1 MAESLFSPYWYR
13 AAQLHPRLVSSADV
27 RRQVFRGEQWYVIS
41 SATGGRQFRVN
52 NLGYQIVGRLDG
64 RQSVQ
69 EIWDTLVRQMGTD
82 APSQHEVL
90 SILSE
95 LTAAGMIQSEYSPD
109 LGGMFDAAERRRKTK
124 SQLNPMALKVPL
136 FDPTFLLNALE
147 PLFSVLFK
155 RWILMLWACG
165 VCVGL
170 VVVGMNWGELSNYAS
185 INSLTARNMLLMWLI
200 YPLIK
205 FVHELAHAAAIRFW
219 QGEVREV
226 GATLFLL
233 VPVPYVDA
241 SAASSFPDK
250 RQRILVS
257 AMGVIAETS
266 IALIALAV
274 WLAVSDGWVRNIS
287 FACMLIGG
295 MSTVLVNAN
304 PLMRYDGYY
313 VLTDWLELPGLA
325 TRADA
330 WLRYLGERW
339 LLGNAALPPPPGSAQ
354 QRAWLFCYGVGA
366 LLYRLMLYAGMVLW
380 LMGKQVLLGV
390 ALALWMA
397 WRYAVQPTWQLA
409 NLVWSGQRLERHRV
423 RAAIGFAVMA
433 SASILLLFVIPM
445 PYTTQAEGVVWVPDD
460 AVVRNETE
468 GFVEEVYAQDDA
480 LVKAGQPLLRLVNS
494 ELASEREQ
502 LATRISGTST
512 SFNAALMQ
520 QPGLAVALQ
529 EELDKLN
536 QHMIELDDKLAQL
549 TIVSPISGRLALPRS
564 QDLPGRFLARGST
577 LAHIVA
583 PDKVVVRAV
592 LHQADVDKLRQP
604 PKHIDVRMAEDRLQA
619 LEARIS
625 GHSAPAASFQLPSI
639 VLGDRAGGSI
649 VTDPA
654 DQEGLRTLES
664 FFVLDLDVIGTKL
677 QRIGSRVWIR
687 FEHER
692 EPLAIQWSRRIRQL
706 LVKQLG
712 GSSTDLPTP
721 LP

>member
-27 RRQVFRGEQWYVIS
+27 RRQTFRGEQWYVVS

-69 EIWDTLVRQMGTD
+69 EIWDSLVRQLGTE

-95 LTAAGMIQSEYSPD
+95 LTAAGMVQSEYSTD
-109 LGGMFDAAERRRKTK
+109 LGGIFDAAERRRKTK
-124 SQLNPMALKVPL
+124 NQLNPLALKVPL
-136 FDPTFLLNALE
+136 FDPTQLLDALE
-147 PLFSVLFK
+147 PIVSKFFKRWVLWLWLFSVC
-155 RWILMLWACG
+155 A
-165 VCVGL
+165 GL
-170 VVVGMNWGELSNYAS
+170 IVATMNWPELSNYAS
-185 INSLTARNMLLMWLI
+185 INSLTARNLLLMWLI
-200 YPLIK
+200 YPIIK
-205 FVHELAHAAAIRFW
+205 FIHELAHAGAVRFW

-226 GATLFLL
+226 GVTLFLL

-241 SAASSFPDK
+241 SAASSFTNK
-250 RQRILVS
+250 HQRMLVS

-266 IALIALAV
+266 IALIALGV
-274 WLAVSDGWVRNIS
+274 WLAVDEGWVRNIA

-330 WLRYLGERW
+330 WLRYLGERY
-339 LLGNAALPPPPGSAQ
+339 LLGNASLTPPSGSAH
-354 QRAWLFCYGVGA
+354 QRTWLFCYGVAA
-366 LLYRLMLYAGMVLW
+366 LFYRLTLYASMILW
-380 LMGKQVLLGV
+380 LLSKQVLLGV
-390 ALALWMA
+390 ALALWMS
-397 WRYAVQPTWQLA
+397 WRYAIAPTISVTK
-409 NLVWSGQRLERHRV
+409 LVWSGQRLSTHRV
-423 RAAIGFAVMA
+423 RALCGFAIAA
-433 SASILLLFVIPM
+433 SVLIAAVFIVPM
-445 PYTTQAEGVVWVPDD
+445 PYTTQADGVVWVPDD

-468 GFVEEVYAQDDA
+468 GFVEEVFVQDDA
-480 LVKAGQPLLRLVNS
+480 TVKAGQPLLRLANR
-494 ELASEREQ
+494 ELQSEREQ
-502 LATRISGTST
+502 LATRVTST
-512 SFNAALMQ
+512 SIAFNAALME

-529 EELDKLN
+529 DEMQKLGER
-536 QHMIELDDKLAQL
+536 MADLDDKLAQL
-549 TIVSPISGRLALPRS
+549 VIVSPVAGRLALPRS
-564 QDLPGRFLARGST
+564 QDLPGRFLPRGSV
-577 LAHIVA
+577 LAHVVS

-592 LHQADVDKLRQP
+592 LHQTDVDKLRRRP
-604 PKHIDVRMAEDRLQA
+604 EHINVRMAEDRLHPYSA
-619 LEARIS
+619 FI
-625 GHSAPAASFQLPSI
+625 GGKGAPAASFQLPSI

-664 FFVLDLDVIGTKL
+664 FFVLDLDIADARL
-677 QRIGSRVWIR
+677 QRVGSRAWIR
-687 FEHER
+687 FEHQR
-692 EPLAIQWSRRIRQL
+692 EPLYVQWSRRIRQL

-712 GSSTDLPTP
+712 AGSTDLPTP
-721 LP
+721 PL

>member
-13 AAQLHPRLVSSADV
+13 AAQLHPRLVSSAEV
-27 RRQVFRGEQWYVIS
+27 RRQVFRGEQWYVVT

-52 NLGYQIVGRLDG
+52 NLGYEIVGRLDG

-69 EIWDTLVRQMGTD
+69 EIWDALVRQMGTE

-109 LGGMFDAAERRRKTK
+109 LGGIFDAAERRRKTK
-124 SQLNPMALKVPL
+124 NQLNPLALKVPL
-136 FDPTFLLNALE
+136 FDPTPLLDALE
-147 PLFSVLFK
+147 PLLHRFFK
-155 RWILMLWACG
+155 RWMLILWALS
-165 VCVGL
+165 VLVGL
-170 VVVGMNWGELSNYAS
+170 IVTAMNWPELSNYAS

-200 YPLIK
+200 YPAIK
-205 FVHELAHAAAIRFW
+205 LVHELAHAGAIRFW

-250 RQRILVS
+250 RQRMLVS

-266 IALIALAV
+266 IALIALGV
-274 WLAVSDGWVRNIS
+274 WLAVSDGWIRNIA

-339 LLGNAALPPPPGSAQ
+339 LLGNASLSPPPGSAH
-354 QRAWLFCYGVGA
+354 QRGWLFFYGVAA
-366 LLYRLMLYAGMVLW
+366 LVYRLMLYAGMVLW
-380 LMGKQVLLGV
+380 LLAKQVLLGV

-397 WRYAVQPTWQLA
+397 WRYAVQPIWRVTH
-409 NLVWSGQRLERHRV
+409 LVWSGQRLERHRV
-423 RAAIGFAVMA
+423 RAATGFAAMA
-433 SASILLLFVIPM
+433 AVIVVAVFVVPM

-468 GFVEEVYAQDDA
+468 GFIEEVYAQDDG
-480 LVKAGQPLLRLVNS
+480 LVKAGQPLLRLGNR

-502 LATRISGTST
+502 LATRVTST
-512 SFNAALMQ
+512 SIAFNAALME

-536 QHMIELDDKLAQL
+536 QRMAELDDKLAQL
-549 TIVSPISGRLALPRS
+549 TIVSPVSGRLALPRS
-564 QDLPGRFLARGST
+564 QDLTGRFLPRGST

-592 LHQADVDKLRQP
+592 LHQTDVDKLRRAP
-604 PKHIDVRMAEDRLQA
+604 RHIDVRMAEDRLQP
-619 LEARIS
+619 LEAHIG
-625 GHSAPAASFQLPSI
+625 GHGAPAASFQLPSI
-639 VLGDRAGGSI
+639 VLGDRAGGDI

-664 FFVLDLDVIGTKL
+664 FFVLDLDVAGAQL
-677 QRIGSRVWIR
+677 QRIGSRAWIR

-692 EPLAIQWSRRIRQL
+692 EPLSVQWSRRIRQL

-712 GSSTDLPTP
+712 ASSTDLPTP

>member
-27 RRQVFRGEQWYVIS
+27 RRQVFRGEQWYVVT

-52 NLGYQIVGRLDG
+52 SLGYQIVGRLDG

-69 EIWDTLVRQMGTD
+69 EIWDALVRQMGTE

-109 LGGMFDAAERRRKTK
+109 LGSIFDAAERRRKTQN
-124 SQLNPMALKVPL
+124 QLNPMALKVPL
-136 FDPTFLLNALE
+136 FDPTPLLDALE
-147 PLFSVLFK
+147 PLIHRLFK
-155 RWILMLWACG
+155 RWVLILWALCIVAG
-165 VCVGL
+165 I
-170 VVVGMNWGELSNYAS
+170 VVAAMNWPELSNYAS
-185 INSLTARNMLLMWLI
+185 INSLTARNMLLMWLL
-200 YPLIK
+200 YPVIK
-205 FVHELAHAAAIRFW
+205 LVHELAHAAAIRFW

-241 SAASSFPDK
+241 SAASGFPDK
-250 RQRILVS
+250 RHRMLVS

-266 IALIALAV
+266 IALIALGV
-274 WLAVSDGWVRNIS
+274 WLSVADGWVRNIA

-295 MSTVLVNAN
+295 VSTVLVNAN

-339 LLGNAALPPPPGSAQ
+339 LLGNAALPPPPGSAN
-354 QRAWLFCYGVGA
+354 QRGWLFCYGVAA
-366 LLYRLMLYAGMVLW
+366 LTYRLMLYAGMVVW
-380 LMGKQVLLGV
+380 LMAKQILLGV

-397 WRYAVQPTWQLA
+397 WRYAARPIWRVTR
-409 NLVWSGQRLERHRV
+409 LVWSDSRLARHRM
-423 RAAIGFAVMA
+423 RAVCGFSAIAAALITLIFIM
-433 SASILLLFVIPM
+433 PM
-445 PYTTQAEGVVWVPDD
+445 PYTTLAEGVVWVPDD

-468 GFVEEVYAQDDA
+468 GFVEELYTQDDA
-480 LVKAGQPLLRLVNS
+480 VVTAGQPILRLGNH
-494 ELASEREQ
+494 ELESEREQ
-502 LATRISGTST
+502 LATRISSNITA
-512 SFNAALMQ
+512 FNAALMQ

-529 EELDKLN
+529 EEQEKL
-536 QHMIELDDKLAQL
+536 QQRMAELDDKLAHL
-549 TIVSPISGRLALPRS
+549 TIISPVSGHLALPRS
-564 QDLPGRFLARGST
+564 QDLEGRFLPRGTT
-577 LAHIVA
+577 LAHVVA

-592 LHQADVDKLRQP
+592 LPQADVDKLRRP
-604 PKHIDVRMAEDRLQA
+604 PKHIDVRMAEDRLQPF
-619 LEARIS
+619 EAHVG
-625 GHSAPAASFQLPSI
+625 GHGAPAASFQLPSI

-664 FFVLDLDVIGTKL
+664 FFVLDLDVVGAKL

-687 FEHER
+687 FEHAR
-692 EPLAIQWSRRIRQL
+692 EPLAVQWSRRIRQL
-706 LVKQLG
+706 LVKQI
-712 GSSTDLPTP
+712 GSGSTDLPTP

>member
-27 RRQVFRGEQWYVIS
+27 RRQVFRGEQWYVVT

-52 NLGYQIVGRLDG
+52 SLGYQIVGRLDG

-69 EIWDTLVRQMGTD
+69 EIWDSLVRQMGTE

-109 LGGMFDAAERRRKTK
+109 LGSIFDAAERRRKTQN
-124 SQLNPMALKVPL
+124 QLNPMALKVPL
-136 FDPTFLLNALE
+136 FDPTPLLDALE
-147 PLFSVLFK
+147 PLIHRLFK
-155 RWILMLWACG
+155 RWMLILWALCIG
-165 VCVGL
+165 AG
-170 VVVGMNWGELSNYAS
+170 VVVAAMNWPELSNYAS
-185 INSLTARNMLLMWLI
+185 INSLTARNMLLMWLL
-200 YPLIK
+200 YPIIKLI
-205 FVHELAHAAAIRFW
+205 HELAHAAAIRFW

-241 SAASSFPDK
+241 SAASGFPDK
-250 RQRILVS
+250 RHRMLVS

-266 IALIALAV
+266 IALIALGV
-274 WLAVSDGWVRNIS
+274 WLSVSDGWVRNIA

-295 MSTVLVNAN
+295 LSTVLVNAN

-325 TRADA
+325 TRSDA

-339 LLGNAALPPPPGSAQ
+339 LLGNASLPPPPGSAN
-354 QRAWLFCYGVGA
+354 QRSWLFGYGVAA
-366 LLYRLMLYAGMVLW
+366 LVYRLMLYAGMILW
-380 LMGKQVLLGV
+380 LLAKQVLLGV

-397 WRYAVQPTWQLA
+397 WRYAARPIWQVTR
-409 NLVWSGQRLERHRV
+409 LVWSDQRLSRHRM
-423 RAAIGFAVMA
+423 RAIAGFSVAAVA
-433 SASILLLFVIPM
+433 LVTVVFILPM
-445 PYTTQAEGVVWVPDD
+445 PYTTMAEGVVWVPDD

-468 GFVEEVYAQDDA
+468 GFVEEVYVQDDA
-480 LVKAGQPLLRLVNS
+480 MVTAGQPLVRLGNH
-494 ELASEREQ
+494 ELESEREQ
-502 LATRISGTST
+502 LATRISSNATA
-512 SFNAALMQ
+512 FNAALMQ
-520 QPGLAVALQ
+520 QPGLALALQ
-529 EELDKLN
+529 EAQEKLQQRMTELD
-536 QHMIELDDKLAQL
+536 EKLAHL
-549 TIVSPISGRLALPRS
+549 VITSPVSGRLALPRS
-564 QDLPGRFLARGST
+564 QDLPGRFLSRGST
-577 LAHIVA
+577 LAHVVA

-592 LHQADVDKLRQP
+592 LPQADVAELRRP
-604 PKHIDVRMAEDRLQA
+604 PKHIDVRMAEDRLQP
-619 LEARIS
+619 LEAHVG
-625 GHSAPAASFQLPSI
+625 GHGAPAASFQLPSV

-664 FFVLDLDVIGTKL
+664 FFVLDLDVVGAKL

-687 FEHER
+687 FEHAR
-692 EPLAIQWSRRIRQL
+692 EPLAVQWSRRIRQL
-706 LVKQLG
+706 LVKQI
-712 GSSTDLPTP
+712 GSGSTDLPTP